1 MGITHWIAWVL
12 FAGVDVLVLA
22 DGARLVLGPHWQQP
36 RRNTLAYTLP
46 LAVVLGTVCALTQ
59 TL

>member
-1 MGITHWIAWVL
+1 MVITHWIAWVL
-12 FAGVDVLVLA
+12 FAGVDLLILA
-22 DGARLVLGPHWQQP
+22 DGARLVLGPHTSIP
-36 RRNTLAYTLP
+36 RRNTLPYTLP